1 MAGLLDKLKEV
12 GKKKDEKSSIPKD
25 TPLPTDGG
33 SPVDGGEGGG
43 GDKDLPPG
51 VTPVG
56 GGEGAGESQA
66 GGAASQAKLLELEA
80 KTQEIDSLKE
90 QLGEIEEKSKKLEVQ
105 VTDTE
110 KITKKSKEKLDE
122 IDKNMKKFLSLY
134 EMVTNQI
141 NPFVES
147 KSFERP
153 PASSQ
158 SLLSE
163 MEEVAPPA
171 PHKPP
176 EEEYVVEEVP
186 EEPEPP
192 NEEEEEQRDEPKQ
205 AEVVPAPQTSPAT
218 HAGKDDDVLIMEAVH
233 HKDNSLALKLF
244 ASMVDAGEAAEK
256 KAAVMKSLVDLGW
269 LTPKAHADMAEH
281 LGEESEETYEIAG
294 GEEGEGPRT
303 PLSDEERESLAPLLK
318 WIDGL
323 VDRVGVSGATDILQ
337 YLVGLGWVTPDAH
350 EELLRYIG
358 GAEGGDGGPDI
369 VPLEGLADSPETAA
383 LAESW
388 MRYLIDKVGEE
399 RAREVLT
406 QYRDFGWLSRKAQTQ
421 LEKAIDEL
429 DEIDKFGGDEAYELS
444 SADHA
449 TSLFFISRIKGIEDA
464 DDMYEKIERI
474 LGRQGFAPHGEDDP
488 SENTQGGKRK

>member
-12 GKKKDEKSSIPKD
+12 GKKKDEKSSVPKD

-33 SPVDGGEGGG
+33 SPVDDEGGG
-43 GDKDLPPG
+43 GGQNLPPG
-51 VTPVG
+51 VTAVG
-56 GGEGAGESQA
+56 GEQAAGATP
-66 GGAASQAKLLELEA
+66 ASQAKLLELEA
-80 KTQEIDSLKE
+80 KTQEIEVLKE
-90 QLGEIEEKSKKLEVQ
+90 QLGEMEEKSKKLEVQ

-147 KSFERP
+147 KTFERP
-153 PASSQ
+153 PQSPQ

-163 MEEVAPPA
+163 MEEVSPPQPGPA
-171 PHKPP
+171 P

-186 EEPEPP
+186 EEPVPEEDEV
-192 NEEEEEQRDEPKQ
+192 EEEPKKG
-205 AEVVPAPQTSPAT
+205 VIVPATTENSPVIRAEE
-218 HAGKDDDVLIMEAVH
+218 GDDVLIMEAVH

-269 LTPKAHADMAEH
+269 LTPKAHADMARH
-281 LGEESEETYEIAG
+281 LGESDEESYDIESPD
-294 GEEGEGPRT
+294 GEGAQAVPLA
-303 PLSDEERESLAPLLK
+303 PLSDEERESLVPLLR

-323 VDRVGVSGATDILQ
+323 VDRVGVEDTTDILQ

-358 GAEGGDGGPDI
+358 GGAGDGGGGPSL
-369 VPLEGLADSPETAA
+369 VPLAGYDENDETAA

-388 MRYLIDKVGEE
+388 MRYLVDKVGEE
-399 RAREVLT
+399 KARETLA
-406 QYRDFGWLSRKAQTQ
+406 QYREYCWLGERAQAQ
-421 LEKAIDEL
+421 LREALEAL
-429 DEIDKFGGDEAYELS
+429 DEIDRLGGEEAYELT
-444 SADHA
+444 AEDHA
-449 TSLFFISRIKGIEDA
+449 TSLFFISRLNGVEDV
-464 DDMYEKIERI
+464 DGVYDEIERV
-474 LGRQGFAPHGEDDP
+474 LDCQGFSTEGGGEEP
-488 SENTQGGKRK
+488 EHKQGGTKK